1 MKRRSFFG
9 TLLSANLGIF
19 LTGNPLAGIFTES
32 KRDIFRKGTVSVD
45 DNVIS
50 FYLDEINSPL
60 KIIHIS
66 DTHLFMDDDR
76 GKPFLKYS
84 RRMAGAYNTTEHF
97 RTGEDTDPVRSFE
110 EVLELAIEK
119 NADLFA
125 MTGDIFSFPS
135 EAAVE
140 WVHEKVSNSGIPFL
154 YIAGN
159 HDWHYEG
166 MEGSRNELRDTWTK
180 KRLTPLYQGKDPL
193 MASYEIN
200 GINILAI
207 DNSTYEILPEQLE
220 FFRNHSKGDA
230 PIVLMMHIPMY
241 APGRPLVYGCGNP
254 SWGAES
260 DRSYELEGRVRWP
273 EGGHTKV
280 TMDFYDEVF
289 SSDKLLGIFTG
300 HAHRQSVDIVKG
312 KPQFVT
318 DANATGAFLEINI
331 LPLNMATT

>member
-119 NADLFA
+119 NADL
-125 MTGDIFSFPS
+125 
-135 EAAVE
+135 
-140 WVHEKVSNSGIPFL
+140 
-154 YIAGN
+154 
-159 HDWHYEG
+159 
-166 MEGSRNELRDTWTK
+166 
-180 KRLTPLYQGKDPL
+180 
-193 MASYEIN
+193 
-200 GINILAI
+200 
-207 DNSTYEILPEQLE
+207 
-220 FFRNHSKGDA
+220 
-230 PIVLMMHIPMY
+230 
-241 APGRPLVYGCGNP
+241 
-254 SWGAES
+254 
-260 DRSYELEGRVRWP
+260 
-273 EGGHTKV
+273 
-280 TMDFYDEVF
+280 
-289 SSDKLLGIFTG
+289 
-300 HAHRQSVDIVKG
+300 
-312 KPQFVT
+312 
-318 DANATGAFLEINI
+318 
-331 LPLNMATT
+331 